1 VRLVVLT
8 LALLFI
14 GALAA
19 LTVVDF
25 VRNGVSA
32 LGVLAVM
39 IIVLFLI
46 GIVGALRHPP
56 SE

>member
-1 VRLVVLT
+1 VRSLVLT
-8 LALLFI
+8 ITLVFI
-14 GALAA
+14 AGLAA
-19 LTVVDF
+19 LTVIDIA
-25 VRNGVSA
+25 RNGVTV

-39 IIVLFLI
+39 IIALFLI

>member
-1 VRLVVLT
+1 LVVLT
-8 LALLFI
+8 LALVFI
-14 GALAA
+14 AALAA
-19 LTVVDF
+19 LTVTDL

-32 LGVLAVM
+32 LDVLAGL
-39 IIVLFLI
+39 IIVLFLF